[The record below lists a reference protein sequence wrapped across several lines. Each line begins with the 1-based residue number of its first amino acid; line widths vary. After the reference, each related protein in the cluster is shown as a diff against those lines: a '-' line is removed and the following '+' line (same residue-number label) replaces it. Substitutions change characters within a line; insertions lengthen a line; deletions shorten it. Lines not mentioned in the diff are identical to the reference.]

1 MAQTK
6 NILIVGV
13 GGQGTLLASK
23 LMGRVFVEE
32 GFDVKVSEVHGMSQ
46 RGGDVITH
54 VRVGE
59 KVLSPLV
66 TEGEADAILSFELME
81 AARALPFLREGG
93 RIVVNSQKIEPV
105 TVKIGAAQY
114 PEGLEELLRAHG
126 DVLELDARAAAM
138 ACEAPKSVN
147 IVLLGAYA
155 AEEEFA
161 QEAWLKAVEAC
172 VPPKTVEANRRAFLA
187 GWALGEKK

>member
-1 MAQTK
+1 MKTDV
-6 NILIVGV
+6 ILCGV
-13 GGQGTLLASK
+13 GGQGILTIATIIGEAAMQENLYIK
-23 LMGRVFVEE
+23 Q
-32 GFDVKVSEVHGMSQ
+32 SEVHGMSQ

-54 VRVGE
+54 VRIGE
-59 KVLSPLV
+59 KVISPLV
-66 TEGEADAILSFELME
+66 TEGEADAIVSFELME
-81 AARALPFLREGG
+81 AARALPFLKGQGG

-155 AEEEFA
+155 AGEEFA

>member
-1 MAQTK
+1 MK
-6 NILIVGV
+6 KDIIIVGV
-13 GGQGTLLASK
+13 GGQGILLASRV
-23 LMGRVFVEE
+23 LGRLAMDA
-32 GFDVKVSEVHGMSQ
+32 GLDIKVSEVHGMSQ

>member
-1 MAQTK
+1 MK
-6 NILIVGV
+6 KDIIIVGV
-13 GGQGTLLASK
+13 GGQGILLASRV
-23 LMGRVFVEE
+23 LGRLAM
-32 GFDVKVSEVHGMSQ
+32 DVGLDIKVSEVHGMSQ

-105 TVKIGAAQY
+105 TVKIGAAEY
-114 PEGLEELLRAHG
+114 PEGIDALLRSRG
-126 DVLELDARAAAM
+126 RVLEFDARAVAAE
-138 ACEAPKSVN
+138 CDAPKSVN
-147 IVLLGAYA
+147 IALLGAFSA
-155 AEEEFA
+155 VESFT
-161 QEAWLKAVEAC
+161 QEAWLAAVEAC
-172 VPPKTVEANRRAFLA
+172 VPPKTIEANRRAFLA
-187 GWALGEKK
+187 GWQLGEKA

>member
-1 MAQTK
+1 MK
-6 NILIVGV
+6 KDIIIVGV
-13 GGQGTLLASK
+13 GGQGILLASRV
-23 LMGRVFVEE
+23 LGRLAM
-32 GFDVKVSEVHGMSQ
+32 DVGLDIKVSEVHGMSQ

-105 TVKIGAAQY
+105 TVKIGAAEY
-114 PEGLEELLRAHG
+114 PEGIDALLRSRG
-126 DVLELDARAAAM
+126 RVLEFDARAVAAE
-138 ACEAPKSVN
+138 CDAPKSVN
-147 IVLLGAYA
+147 IALLGAFA
-155 AEEEFA
+155 AGESFT
-161 QEAWLKAVEAC
+161 QEAWLVAVEAC
-172 VPPKTVEANRRAFLA
+172 VPPKTIEANRRAFLA
-187 GWALGEKK
+187 GWQLGEKA

>member
-1 MAQTK
+1 MK
-6 NILIVGV
+6 KDIIIVGV
-13 GGQGTLLASK
+13 GGQGILLASRVLGK
-23 LMGRVFVEE
+23 LAMDAGL
-32 GFDVKVSEVHGMSQ
+32 DIKVSEVHGMSQ

-54 VRVGE
+54 VRIGE
-59 KVLSPLV
+59 EVISPLV
-66 TEGEADAILSFELME
+66 TEGEADAIVSFELME
-81 AARALPFLREGG
+81 AARALPFLKGQGG
-93 RIVVNSQKIEPV
+93 CIVVNSQKIEPV

-155 AEEEFA
+155 AGEEFA

-172 VPPKTVEANRRAFLA
+172 VPPKTIEANRRAFLA
-187 GWALGEKK
+187 GWARGERK

>member
-1 MAQTK
+1 MK
-6 NILIVGV
+6 KDIIIVGV
-13 GGQGTLLASK
+13 GGQGILLASRVLGK
-23 LMGRVFVEE
+23 LAMDAGL
-32 GFDVKVSEVHGMSQ
+32 DIKVSEVHGMSQ

-54 VRVGE
+54 VRIGE
-59 KVLSPLV
+59 KVISPLV
-66 TEGEADAILSFELME
+66 TEGEADAIVSFELME

-155 AEEEFA
+155 AGEEFA
-161 QEAWLKAVEAC
+161 QEAGLKAVEAC

>member
-1 MAQTK
+1 MK
-6 NILIVGV
+6 KDIIIVGV
-13 GGQGTLLASK
+13 GGQGILLASRV
-23 LMGRVFVEE
+23 LGRLAMDA
-32 GFDVKVSEVHGMSQ
+32 GLDIKVSEVHGMSQ

-105 TVKIGAAQY
+105 TVKIAAGGCWNSTRAPSRRNATRPSPSTSRCSARSRRGRALRRRRGLRPSRPACRRKPSKPTAGRSWPAGSWERRRNGAIQ
-114 PEGLEELLRAHG
+114 AHKAG
-126 DVLELDARAAAM
+126 D
-138 ACEAPKSVN
+138 
-147 IVLLGAYA
+147 
-155 AEEEFA
+155 
-161 QEAWLKAVEAC
+161 
-172 VPPKTVEANRRAFLA
+172 
-187 GWALGEKK
+187 

>member
-1 MAQTK
+1 MKTDV
-6 NILIVGV
+6 ILCGV
-13 GGQGTLLASK
+13 GGQGILTIATIIGEAAMQENLYIK
-23 LMGRVFVEE
+23 Q
-32 GFDVKVSEVHGMSQ
+32 SEVHGMSQ

-54 VRVGE
+54 VRIGE
-59 KVLSPLV
+59 KVISPLV
-66 TEGEADAILSFELME
+66 TEGEADAIVSFELME
-81 AARALPFLREGG
+81 AARALPFLKGQGG

-155 AEEEFA
+155 AGEEFA
-161 QEAWLKAVEAC
+161 QEAGRKAVEAC

>member
-1 MAQTK
+1 MK
-6 NILIVGV
+6 KDIIIVGV
-13 GGQGTLLASK
+13 GGQGILLASRVLGK
-23 LMGRVFVEE
+23 LAM
-32 GFDVKVSEVHGMSQ
+32 DVGLDIKVSEVHGMSQ

-54 VRVGE
+54 VRIGE
-59 KVLSPLV
+59 KVISPLV
-66 TEGEADAILSFELME
+66 TEGEADAIVSFELME
-81 AARALPFLREGG
+81 AARALPFLKGQRG

-155 AEEEFA
+155 AGEEFA

>member
-1 MAQTK
+1 MK
-6 NILIVGV
+6 KDIIIVGV
-13 GGQGTLLASK
+13 GGQGILLASRV
-23 LMGRVFVEE
+23 LGRLAM
-32 GFDVKVSEVHGMSQ
+32 DVGLDIKVSEVHGMSQ

-105 TVKIGAAQY
+105 TVKIGAAEY
-114 PEGLEELLRAHG
+114 PEGIDALLRSRG
-126 DVLELDARAAAM
+126 RVLEFDARAVAAE
-138 ACEAPKSVN
+138 CDAPKSVN
-147 IVLLGAYA
+147 IALLGAFA
-155 AEEEFA
+155 AGESFT
-161 QEAWLKAVEAC
+161 QEAWLAAVEAC
-172 VPPKTVEANRRAFLA
+172 VPPKTIEANRRAFLA
-187 GWALGEKK
+187 GWQRGEKA